1 MLEFSPI
8 GVIHSRHTQP
18 NGTPIQPR
26 WAAASDGFVELLPEF
41 ASGLRDLSGFERI
54 WLLYCFDRAKPAALE
69 VVPYLDTQ
77 SHGVFATRA
86 PARPNPIGL
95 SCVKLLAV
103 DGNRL
108 QISEVDIL
116 DGTPL
121 WDIKP
126 YVPDFD
132 AFDVQRVGWYAHAKG
147 SGSAD
152 ERFVAGEDTFCAR
165 VRQIRALRE
174 NE

>member
-1 MLEFSPI
+1 MP
-8 GVIHSRHTQP
+8 
-18 NGTPIQPR
+18 
-26 WAAASDGFVELLPEF
+26 
-41 ASGLRDLSGFERI
+41 GLRDLLGFERI
-54 WLLYCFDRAKPAALE
+54 WLIYYFDRARPAALE
-69 VVPYLDTQ
+69 VAPYLDTQ

-103 DGNRL
+103 EGNRL

-132 AFDVQRVGWYAHAKG
+132 AFDSERNGWYANAKG

-152 ERFVAGEDTFCAR
+152 DRFAAERDNFCAR
-165 VRQIRALRE
+165 ARQLRALRK